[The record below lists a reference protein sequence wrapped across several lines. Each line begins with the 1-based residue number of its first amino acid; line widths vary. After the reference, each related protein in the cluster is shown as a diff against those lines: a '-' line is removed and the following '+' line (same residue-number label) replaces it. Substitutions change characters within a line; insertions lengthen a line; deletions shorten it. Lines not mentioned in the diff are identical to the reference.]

1 MSADADLPVWTI
13 KPNWVNGIT
22 ERLEW
27 LTDIQASTFGVEQA
41 IAYRL
46 SPRRSFE
53 TTFNPVGDV
62 RSYFDLWLHRFGEFE
77 FMLPLWHDA
86 GKLTAGIAPAAVTIP
101 VDTTYREYE
110 VGGMA
115 LLVGDTP
122 HDFDKVEITAVGPA
136 SLTVAAGGI
145 TRAWPKGS
153 VVHPLRRSR
162 LAQDSQVSALTS
174 RVGQATILFELNQA
188 NDIADEGD
196 WDGLEYLGL
205 PVLTT
210 TPNYREAVDMSFL
223 RNSVLLDNDTGL
235 REIDDEAGRAFTL
248 QLHSFMFSG
257 RADHWAFRQFLYRLN
272 GRQSAIWVPT
282 FNQDFRLAAAR
293 LATDHYLDIG
303 KIGYDYSGGVITGR
317 NHVLIART
325 SPAEI
330 VDVLVAPDPAT
341 QERLGLGGA
350 IGAAYAAGTT
360 GSFID
365 TCRMS
370 SDTVEITHH
379 TDTDGVGECK
389 IGFQSFLNERI
400 SDDDEG
406 PISVPLDAGS
416 LRTVECGS
424 PPAVHVSRYWQ
435 TTGTGKLGG
444 NARLTWPEGDVNEGQ
459 IILGFIVYSDPHDSW
474 LEPYTFTWPAGW
486 ELLAT
491 AVFAQSIIEFRWY
504 RATGTETLTDYIV
517 VHQDHGAY
525 DGHRSQDGA
534 TFNLGTWAAAG
545 SPFQDAQISFN
556 TGDVTD
562 GAEATAT
569 TGSTAYSFTVLTTTT
584 PYLASSNFSDPIND
598 WSEETEILCG
608 LGMGAGVAISS
619 KIASLGVIE
628 GENRQYTSAGTW
640 FNLNAV
646 MRA

>member
-27 LTDIQASTFGVEQA
+27 LTDIQANTLGVEQA

-136 SLTVAAGGI
+136 SLTVAAGGV
-145 TRAWPKGS
+145 TRAWPKGG
-153 VVHPLRRSR
+153 VIHPLRRSR

-341 QERLGLGGA
+341 QERLGLGAA

-365 TCRMS
+365 TCHMS

-379 TDTDGVGECK
+379 TDTDGVAECK
-389 IGFQSFLNERI
+389 IGFQSFLNERTE
-400 SDDDEG
+400 DE
-406 PISVPLDAGS
+406 PNYYPLAAGNI
-416 LRTVECGS
+416 RTVECGT
-424 PPAVHVSRYWQ
+424 PPLVHIGTYWQ
-435 TTGTGKLGG
+435 ESGQILGG
-444 NARLTWPEGDVNEGQ
+444 DVRLSWPDG
-459 IILGFIVYSDPHDSW
+459 ILAANDIVLAFVIYQDPHESW
-474 LEPYTFTWPAGW
+474 SFDATHSFTWPAGW
-486 ELLAT
+486 TVIVEHT
-491 AVFAQSIIEFRWY
+491 FNQHIISFAWY
-504 RATGTETLTDYIV
+504 RATGAESGEIHVT
-517 VHQDHGAY
+517 QDHGYY
-525 DGHRSQDGA
+525 DGHRSRNGT
-534 TFNLGTWAAAG
+534 TFNLGQWATAG
-545 SPFQDAQISFN
+545 TPYQDAQLSFD
-556 TGDVTD
+556 TGTDTD
-562 GAEATAT
+562 GAEALAT
-569 TGSTAYSFTVLTTTT
+569 EASTAYSITVFTSTAPFT
-584 PYLASSNFSDPIND
+584 ASLNSSDPTNG
-598 WSEETEILCG
+598 WVEETEILCA
-608 LGMGAGVAISS
+608 LGMGADTAISHF
-619 KIASLGVIE
+619 ITPAGTVT
-628 GENRQYTSAGTW
+628 GENREYLYPGTW
-640 FNLNAV
+640 FNLNIV
-646 MRA
+646 MQD